1 MENVI
6 VNVKR
11 SRMSAEDRKTAIL
24 DVATELLATHP
35 WEEVT
40 VALLLEAAGISKGG
54 FYHHFT
60 SKEDV
65 LAGVLLRL
73 SDASSAAG
81 QAVYE
86 RSEGGA
92 VERFTAFVAGTAHWE
107 IAHAEQI
114 MGVIRI
120 AMMEGNEP
128 IFLKLEQEARRR
140 ATPLMQS
147 LVAEGARQGVFEIID
162 IEMTVDLLQ
171 HAWRMRWVV
180 LAQAR
185 KRCAAGDPAG
195 GRALVE
201 ERLRLEE
208 RMTNRLLGC
217 PAKTPVRMPAVD
229 EFSHFLRSI

>member
-1 MENVI
+1 MNI
-6 VNVKR
+6 KR
-11 SRMSAEDRKTAIL
+11 SRMSAEDRRTAIL
-24 DVATELLATHP
+24 DVATDLLSTHP

-60 SKEDV
+60 SKDDV
-65 LAGVLLRL
+65 LEAVLLRL
-73 SDASSAAG
+73 TDASTAAG

-92 VERFTAFVAGTAHWE
+92 VARFTAYLEGTTRWE
-107 IAHAEQI
+107 LRHSDKI

-120 AMMEGNEP
+120 AMMEGNEA

-140 ATPLMQS
+140 ATPVMRT
-147 LVAEGARQGVFEIID
+147 LVAEGVREGAFDVVDID
-162 IEMTVDLLQ
+162 MTVDLLQ

-180 LAQAR
+180 LAHAR
-185 KRCAAGDPAG
+185 ERGAAGDLSG
-195 GRALVE
+195 GATMLQ
-201 ERLRLEE
+201 ERLHLEE

-217 PAKTPVRMPAVD
+217 TGAQVRMPRAG
-229 EFSHFLRSI
+229 EFMDFLRSV